1 MPGPQHARR
10 WVVTAHTVV
19 LMVAT
24 AGCATVGS
32 DVTSEACV
40 SWVEFPSP
48 ADAMAEATVVVRTTG
63 PAAKVGTNQLFGV
76 TVTVHSVQVAD
87 VLKGTELRAGQ
98 DVEVLS
104 TPVTCTGGAVY
115 PDGDPLDASGPLI
128 VLLQRDT
135 DTHAWRTLT
144 PGQGVVAA
152 TGGGDVPSSWPAPSA
167 DA

>member
-1 MPGPQHARR
+1 MSGPQHARR
-10 WVVTAHTVV
+10 WVVTAHTAV

-32 DVTSEACV
+32 DVTSGACV

-48 ADAMAEATVVVRTTG
+48 ADAMAQAAMVVRTTG
-63 PAAKVGTNQLFGV
+63 QAASVGTNHMFGIRV
-76 TVTVHSVQVAD
+76 AVHSVEVAD
-87 VLKGTELRAGQ
+87 VLKGTELRVGQ

-128 VLLQRDT
+128 VFLQWDA
-135 DTHAWRTLT
+135 DAHAWRTLT

-152 TGGGDVPSSWPAPSA
+152 TGAGDLPSTWPAPA
-167 DA
+167 AGA